1 MKENQN
7 CDKKSLRI
15 IIGKTANWDE
25 LAKDCVGFANV
36 RGGIINIGIEDS
48 ADVPDANQR
57 ISEDLPAQI
66 QKRISEL
73 TVNVGVVPEIEKSAN
88 GGEYVRLKVLHSS
101 STIASTTD
109 GKYHYRSS
117 DTTVP
122 LLPDELSRLFTDKPS
137 FVWET
142 KQVKSVPKSDID
154 AQKLEDFVSSIKKS
168 ERVSSFVK
176 AKTTEELLEHYLMS
190 DGNYLTNLGVLW
202 VGKRTDR
209 AKLSYSPVIQFLK
222 YDENGTRVNRIL
234 WDDYSRNPAE
244 LLEAV
249 WTQIPDWKE
258 GVEVSDG
265 LFRKFVP
272 NYEEEV
278 IREILTNALVHR
290 PYTTRGDI
298 FINLYPDRLE
308 ICNPGL
314 LPIGVTPQN
323 ILHKSVRRNEKL
335 AQIFYDLVLMERE
348 GSGYDKVYEILLSNG
363 KQIPEAIMEEDSVK
377 IVIRKRIAKPE
388 IISFL
393 NWVND
398 EYHLNQK
405 EAICLGLI
413 IQQNSLSA
421 VEFSRLLE
429 LPDEQKIRGWLG
441 RLQKLKIVLS
451 HGQTKGTNY
460 FINPKILQT
469 TKFKGRT
476 NLKRIESHR
485 LKELVY
491 QDLLI
496 YPNSAISETHERIGK
511 EIPRIRIFRCLEQMV
526 NDNQITRKGVR
537 KWSRYFITQN
547 SNKKSDQEL

>member
-1 MKENQN
+1 MRENQN
-7 CDKKSLRI
+7 CDKKSLKI
-15 IIGKTANWDE
+15 ITGKTANWNE

-36 RGGIINIGIEDS
+36 RGGMIIIGIEDN
-48 ADVPDANQR
+48 ADAPDINQR
-57 ISEDLPAQI
+57 IPENLPARI

-73 TVNVGVVPEIEKSAN
+73 TINVGVVPEIEKTAN
-88 GGEYVRLKVLHSS
+88 GGEYIKLKVLHSS

-109 GKYHYRSS
+109 GKYYYRSS

-142 KQVKSVPKSDID
+142 KPVKSVPKGNVDI
-154 AQKLEDFVSSIKKS
+154 QKLEDFVSSIKKS

-176 AKTTEELLEHYLMS
+176 AKTPEELLEHYLMS
-190 DGNYLTNLGVLW
+190 DGDYLTNLGVLW

-222 YDENGTRVNRIL
+222 YDENGNRVNKIT

-244 LLEAV
+244 LLDAA

-278 IREILTNALVHR
+278 IREVLTNALVHR
-290 PYTTRGDI
+290 PYTTRGDV

-314 LPIGVTPQN
+314 LPVGVTPQN

-335 AQIFYDLVLMERE
+335 AQIFYDLELMERE
-348 GSGYDKVYEILLSNG
+348 GSGYDKMYEILLSNG
-363 KQIPEAIMEEDSVK
+363 KQIPETIMEDDSVK
-377 IVIRKRIAKPE
+377 VIIRKRIAKPE
-388 IISFL
+388 IVSFL
-393 NWVND
+393 NRINN
-398 EYHLNQK
+398 EYQFSQK

-413 IQQNSLSA
+413 SQQNSLSA

-429 LPDEQKIRGWLG
+429 LPGEQQIRSWLG
-441 RLQKLKIVLS
+441 RLQELEIVLS
-451 HGQTKGTNY
+451 RGQTKGTNY
-460 FINPKILQT
+460 FINPKILQAT
-469 TKFKGRT
+469 NFKGRT

-485 LKELVY
+485 LRELIY
-491 QDLLI
+491 QDLSI
-496 YPNSAISETHERIGK
+496 YANSAISEIHERIGK
-511 EIPRIRIFRCLEQMV
+511 EIPRTRISRCLEQMV
-526 NDNQITRKGVR
+526 NDNQVTRKGER

-547 SNKKSDQEL
+547 GTKKSAQEL

>member
-1 MKENQN
+1 MRENQN
-7 CDKKSLRI
+7 CDKKSLKI
-15 IIGKTANWDE
+15 ITGKTANWDE

-57 ISEDLPAQI
+57 IPEDLPARI

-88 GGEYVRLKVLHSS
+88 GGEYIRLKVLHSS

-109 GKYHYRSS
+109 GKYYYRSS

-142 KQVKSVPKSDID
+142 RQVKSVPKSDID
-154 AQKLEDFVSSIKKS
+154 TQKLEDFVSSIKKS
-168 ERVSSFVK
+168 ERVSSFIK

-190 DGNYLTNLGVLW
+190 DGDYLTNLGVLW
-202 VGKRTDR
+202 VGKRTVR

-222 YDENGTRVNRIL
+222 YDENGTRINRIL

-272 NYEEEV
+272 NYEEDV

-335 AQIFYDLVLMERE
+335 AQIFYDLMLMERE

-363 KQIPEAIMEEDSVK
+363 KQIPETIMEEDSVK

-393 NWVND
+393 NRVND

-405 EAICLGLI
+405 ETICLGLI

-429 LPDEQKIRGWLG
+429 LPDEQKIRSWLG
-441 RLQKLKIVLS
+441 RLQELKIVLS
-451 HGQTKGTNY
+451 RGQTKGTNY
-460 FINPKILQT
+460 FINPKILQA
-469 TKFKGRT
+469 TKFKGST

-485 LKELVY
+485 LKELIY

-496 YPNSAISETHERIGK
+496 YPNSAISATQERIGK

-526 NDNQITRKGVR
+526 KDNQVTRKGER